1 MLKDL
6 PALHCGTEGLE
17 ILPSAKSCHS
27 LKVTKSCTNLEA
39 RWMLIMFHYEDDVH
53 AVGDPN
59 SVTKAI
65 LKVYWDLDL
74 SWWSFHLDLSSASLF
89 IVVLCC
95 FILQLLGSGPGGLAV
110 VCTHWLKP
118 LTNC

>member
-1 MLKDL
+1 MAGEMHVLLLVPDRYICFIDHGSCCCKIDAQMLKDL

-39 RWMLIMFHYEDDVH
+39 RWMLIMFHYEDDGH
-53 AVGDPN
+53 AVEDPN

-65 LKVYWDLDL
+65 FK
-74 SWWSFHLDLSSASLF
+74 
-89 IVVLCC
+89 
-95 FILQLLGSGPGGLAV
+95 LLGSGPGGLAV